1 MSLILKGINLP
12 PKEKTINIDINGN
25 GDVWVSTNG
34 EWIYHKNSA
43 NEISQPHG
51 RLVDADHI
59 IKRATDYNNDHWNY
73 YYCQDLSDFID
84 YIEKEPTVIEAEEK
98 E

>member
-1 MSLILKGINLP
+1 MSLKLKGINLP

-25 GDVWVSTNG
+25 GDVWVSTGG
-34 EWIYHKNSA
+34 EWIYYKNSA
-43 NEISQPHG
+43 IEIPQPHG

-59 IKRATDYNNDHWNY
+59 IKRATDYNDDHWD

-84 YIEKEPTVIEAEEK
+84 YIEREPTVIEGDK
-98 E
+98 